1 MSTIQ
6 ELLARRVSLA
16 AVSDSAGLDAEL
28 LLRHCL
34 QCSRTYLYTWPERE
48 VPAAV
53 EQQFMALLQ
62 RRAQGEPIA
71 YLLGEREFWSLP
83 LAVDA
88 STLIPRPDTETLI
101 EFALELR
108 DNQPASVLDLGTGT
122 GAIALALASERPHW
136 SVLGVD
142 LNPNAVTL
150 AQRNAA
156 ALNVR
161 NATFLQSDWFAQTPL
176 RPFDLIVSNPPYI
189 DGDDPHLVVGD
200 VRFEPRTALVADRAG
215 LGAII
220 DITERAGAYLAQGG
234 WLLFEHGWE
243 QGAAVRALLERHGFD
258 KVTTRRDA
266 GGRERISGGCKS

>member
-6 ELLARRVSLA
+6 ELLARRALLA
-16 AVSDSAGLDAEL
+16 ASSDSAGLDAEL

-34 QCSRTYLYTWPERE
+34 RCTRTYLYTWPERA
-48 VPAAV
+48 VPEAA
-53 EQQFMALLQ
+53 EQQFMALLE
-62 RRAQGEPIA
+62 RRARGEPVA

-108 DNQPASVLDLGTGT
+108 DDKPARVLDLGTGT
-122 GAIALALASERPHW
+122 GAIALALASERPDW

-142 LNPNAVTL
+142 LNADAVAL
-150 AQRNAA
+150 AQRNAVN
-156 ALNVR
+156 LNLR
-161 NATFLQSDWFAQTPL
+161 NTSFLQSDWFAQVPAL
-176 RPFDLIVSNPPYI
+176 PFDLIVSNPPYI
-189 DGDDPHLVVGD
+189 DADDPHLIVGD
-200 VRFEPRTALVADRAG
+200 VRFEPRTALVADRNG

-220 DITERAGAYLAQGG
+220 DITARAGLYLAKGG